1 MTQKNTVIQ
10 PQRPQGGGGM
20 GAGPMGG
27 GMGGSVVKAKDVKG
41 TLKKLLKLLRPYYVA
56 ILFVLIFAIAS
67 TVFTVVGPKIL
78 GEATTI
84 LVTGMMAKIT
94 NSGSIDF
101 TEIGRIISL
110 LITLYII
117 SALFA
122 YIQGFIMTKV
132 ANNVT
137 YNLRRDIA
145 SKIERLPFSY
155 FDKNNYGSVLS
166 HITNDVDAI
175 NNSLSQGITQVITST
190 TSIIGILYMM
200 FSINWQMSMVGLMV
214 LPLSFGLI
222 GVMMKFSQKYFKSQ
236 QKSLGLVN
244 GQVEEMYSNHVIV
257 KAFNGEKQA
266 VADFS
271 TYNNELYDSAWRSQF
286 FSGMMQPIMSFI
298 GNFGY
303 VIVSI
308 LGGYYAAQGTLTIG
322 AIQSFIQYMR
332 SFTQPIAQV
341 AAQSNALQSTLA
353 ASEKIFALLEQAE
366 EMPDPEN
373 ALSTSEIKGE
383 VGFAHVKFG
392 YNPEEKIV
400 INDFKARVNAG
411 QKIAIVGPTGAGKT
425 TMVKL
430 LMRFYDVTEGA
441 ILVDDLDI
449 RQFKRNDLRQLFGMV
464 LQDTWLYNDTIR
476 ENIRYGRRDASDEEV
491 YQAAKMAQVDHF
503 VQTLPDGY
511 DLVLNEESSNISAG
525 QKQLLTIARAIL
537 ANPKVLI
544 LDEATSSVDTRTEIL
559 IQKAMDHLMEG
570 RTSFIIAHRLSTIRN
585 ADLILVMNLGDIVES
600 GTHEELLEKGSFYA
614 KLYNS
619 QFDEGEEELA

>member
-20 GAGPMGG
+20 GGGPMGG

>member
-1 MTQKNTVIQ
+1 MSQKQTQN
-10 PQRPQGGGGM
+10 QRPMGGGPM
-20 GAGPMGG
+20 GHGPMGG
-27 GMGGSVVKAKDVKG
+27 MGKVEKAKDVKA
-41 TLKKLLKLLRPYYVA
+41 TAKKLALLLKPYWLA
-56 ILFVLIFAIAS
+56 LFLVLIFAIAS

-78 GEATTI
+78 GEATTV

-94 NSGSIDF
+94 NTGSIDF
-101 TEIGRIISL
+101 TEIGRIIQL
-110 LITLYII
+110 LIGLYLI
-117 SALFA
+117 SATFA

-137 YNLRRDIA
+137 YGLRKSIA
-145 SKIERLPFSY
+145 SKIERLPFAY
-155 FDKNNYGSVLS
+155 FDQHNYGQVLS

-175 NNSLSQGITQVITST
+175 NNSLSQGLTQLITSF

-200 FSINWQMSMVGLMV
+200 FSINWQMSVVGLLV
-214 LPLSFGLI
+214 LPISFGLI
-222 GVMMKFSQKYFKSQ
+222 GMIFKYSQKYFKDQ
-236 QKSLGLVN
+236 QKYLGLVN
-244 GQVEEMYSNHVIV
+244 GQIEEMYGNHVIV
-257 KAFNGEKQA
+257 KAFNGEAQA
-266 VADFS
+266 VKDFAA
-271 TYNNELYDSAWRSQF
+271 YNDELYNSAWRSQF

-303 VIVSI
+303 VAVSI
-308 LGGYYAAQGTLTIG
+308 LGGYYAAQGTISIG
-322 AIQSFIQYMR
+322 SIQSFIQYMR
-332 SFTQPIAQV
+332 TFTQPIAQI

-353 ASEKIFALLEQAE
+353 ASEKIFALLEEPE
-366 EMPDPEN
+366 EIADPEQ
-373 ALSTSEIKGE
+373 ALSTNEIVGN

-392 YNPEEKIV
+392 YSSEKTV
-400 INDFKARVNAG
+400 INDFKASVKTG

-441 ILVDDLDI
+441 ILVDNLDI
-449 RQFKRNDLRQLFGMV
+449 RQFKRNDLRKLFGMV
-464 LQDTWLYNDTIR
+464 LQDTWLYHDTIR

-491 YQAAKMAQVDHF
+491 IQAAKMAQVDHF

-511 DLVLNEESSNISAG
+511 DMVLNEESSNISAG
-525 QKQLLTIARAIL
+525 QKQLMTIARAIL
-537 ANPKVLI
+537 ADPKVLI

-559 IQKAMDHLMEG
+559 IQKAMDTLMHG

-600 GTHEELLEKGSFYA
+600 GSHEELLEKDGFYA

-619 QFDEGEEELA
+619 QFDQGEEALA